1 MKVSVI
7 IPSYNRARYLEA
19 SIDSVLSQ
27 TFTDIELIVIDDGST
42 DNTKEVVQQYGNKVI
57 YEYIPNSGVAGARN
71 HGMKMARGEYI
82 AYLDSDDLY
91 YPNKVELQVS
101 FLDKFKDAGMVYTEF
116 SGFDDKNFSE
126 YRHLKK
132 YHKSAYLTGAL
143 SYEDIFRER
152 FPVSTFNSNPDYA
165 SELGYIGEIFENYLY
180 NTIIFTNSM
189 MYRKSVQDE
198 IGLQNPDFGFFHDLE
213 YALRICKH
221 YPVGFI
227 DIPTYKLR
235 YHATQISTLDR
246 KNATETAAK
255 LQSDLLKVTEYYG
268 KKDTN
273 YYNKYRK
280 KVDRQ
285 LARLARS
292 VAIPLMDYCGNDNK
306 ARNYLDMCKSYGH
319 PEYFLWTLTYLPHL
333 LRRVAFKLASIKK
346 SFIIRNRIKSVS
358 KAKSM

>member
-7 IPSYNRARYLEA
+7 IPTYNRARYLKS

-27 TFTDIELIVIDDGST
+27 TYTDIELIVVDDGST
-42 DNTKEVVQQYGNKVI
+42 DNTKEVVQKYDNKII
-57 YEYIPNSGVAGARN
+57 YEHIPNGGVANARN
-71 HGMKMARGEYI
+71 HGMKLASGDYI

-91 YPNKVELQVS
+91 YPEKVELQVS
-101 FLDKFKDAGMVYTEF
+101 FLEKFKDVGMVYTEF

-126 YRHLKK
+126 YRHLKQ
-132 YHKSAYLTGAL
+132 YHKSAYVTGAL
-143 SYEDIFRER
+143 TYEEIFRKR
-152 FPVSTFNSNPDYA
+152 FPVYSFYNNPDYR
-165 SELGYIGEIFENYLY
+165 SEFSYIGEIFENYLY

-221 YPVGFI
+221 YSIGFI

-235 YHATQISTLDR
+235 YHPTQISTLDR
-246 KNATETAAK
+246 KNATQTAAK

-268 KKDTN
+268 KKDTK
-273 YYNKYRK
+273 YYNKNRK

-292 VAIPLMDYCGNDNK
+292 VAIPLMDYSGDDDK
-306 ARNYLDMCKSYGH
+306 ARDYLNMCKSYGH
-319 PEYFLWTLTYLPHL
+319 PEHFLWILSYLPHL
-333 LRRVAFKLASIKK
+333 LRRVAFKIVSVKK
-346 SFIIRNRIKSVS
+346 SFIIRNRIKNFS